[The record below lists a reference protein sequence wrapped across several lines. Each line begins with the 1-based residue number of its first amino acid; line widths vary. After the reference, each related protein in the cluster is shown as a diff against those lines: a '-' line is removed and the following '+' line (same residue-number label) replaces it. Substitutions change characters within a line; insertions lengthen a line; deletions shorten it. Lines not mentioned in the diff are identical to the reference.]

1 MRGGRAPPPPFPAR
15 ANFTLM
21 TECMPVS
28 SGCNI
33 SNISQLEI
41 LLARKDVS
49 QGWEGGGRG
58 KGGRGAGGWGCQ
70 DIAAITC
77 QTMSDSLLELLVLDG
92 LFLGL
97 ITQK

>member
-1 MRGGRAPPPPFPAR
+1 MYAR
-15 ANFTLM
+15 KHRLQFCVL
-21 TECMPVS
+21 CGLRSQV
-28 SGCNI
+28 

-49 QGWEGGGRG
+49 QGWEGGG
-58 KGGRGAGGWGCQ
+58 GGDRRVGCQ
-70 DIAAITC
+70 DIGAITC